1 MCACPLEHV
10 SVLVVLGLLVQTP
23 VFVPSVFTILPLNT
37 PSRSHFPI
45 NYFLIPCPTHCK
57 MRGRGKRSTIEARE
71 ELVEV
76 TCSPPKTATED
87 NLLPP
92 HRSSILLL
100 PGSPSLILEPLTA
113 RHTRHTLADL
123 FSFFISPIS
132 FFFSLSLPPKVR
144 PPPS

>member
-1 MCACPLEHV
+1 VC
-10 SVLVVLGLLVQTP
+10 
-23 VFVPSVFTILPLNT
+23 LPLGACQCARCARFACTDSCFCALSIHNIAT
-37 PSRSHFPI
+37 EYPLTFPFP